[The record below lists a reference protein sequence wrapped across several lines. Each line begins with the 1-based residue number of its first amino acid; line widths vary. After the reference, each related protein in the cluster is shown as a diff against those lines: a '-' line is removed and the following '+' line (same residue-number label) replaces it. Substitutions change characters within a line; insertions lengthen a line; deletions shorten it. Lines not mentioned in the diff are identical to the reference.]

1 MALALG
7 PFPFLSNSRHL
18 NRLTAG
24 EPVTRANSNGE
35 IQIEGNEGGKGV
47 GKLPITGYSRHR
59 SLYPPDPAV
68 TLEFTKLMKGGQIKR

>member
-47 GKLPITGYSRHR
+47 GKITDHRVLSPPLPIPPRSRGN
-59 SLYPPDPAV
+59 A
-68 TLEFTKLMKGGQIKR
+68 